1 MKTDTKRYNLAI
13 PIDTYKSLQKIAEQE
28 GTTIAELLRRAIKWL
43 MFVRTIKLDPD
54 ARLLVERGGK
64 TREIIVDL
72 VQFPV

>member
-1 MKTDTKRYNLAI
+1 MKTATKRYNLAI

-54 ARLLVERGGK
+54 ARLLVERGGQ